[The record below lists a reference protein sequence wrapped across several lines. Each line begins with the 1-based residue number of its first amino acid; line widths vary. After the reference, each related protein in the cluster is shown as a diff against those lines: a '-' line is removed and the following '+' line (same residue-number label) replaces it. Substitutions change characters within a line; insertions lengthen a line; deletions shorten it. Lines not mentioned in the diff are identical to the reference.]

1 MQSSTSEMKNKHKNT
16 ICNRAL
22 RIKTKNNKKFMNK
35 SDTLRDNKKSHATLT
50 ETTKN
55 LMQYSISKI
64 QNQTSTQGKKSQYV
78 TDRDKVPRS
87 KKFMNKTNT
96 HRGKVAIHRENIN
109 KTFTI

>member
-1 MQSSTSEMKNKHKNT
+1 MQYSTSKIQNSGKKIT
-16 ICNRAL
+16 ICDRHIQAL
-22 RIKTKNNKKFMNK
+22 KIKKFMNK